1 LTRQKSREDYVSGYS
16 NLKSIV
22 FENRSGVGVM
32 TLNRPDHMNSFTHAM
47 HVELEDLMLEIS
59 EDKQVRVVVL
69 TGAGKAFCAGG
80 DLSEMKNPETRR
92 SPRVMDGSRRLPHA
106 MLAVKQPIICAV
118 NGHAVGIGATIAL
131 FCDVVIMADQ
141 AKIGDPHVKVGL
153 VAGDGGAVIWPLLIG
168 INRAKELL
176 LTGDLVSAQE
186 AHRIGLANRVL
197 PAEQVL
203 PAAMELA
210 ERLARGP
217 ALAIQWTKLAINR
230 VLRQAIENVLD
241 ASLALEGI
249 TIASRDHAEG
259 IAAFLEKRA
268 PQFEGR

>member
-1 LTRQKSREDYVSGYS
+1 MANYSRY
-16 NLKSIV
+16 KTIV
-22 FENRSGVGVM
+22 LENKDGVGVA
-32 TLNRPDHMNSFTHAM
+32 TLNRPEHMNAFTHGM
-47 HVELEDLMLEIS
+47 HVEFEDLMLDIS
-59 EDKQVRVVVL
+59 EDKSIRAVVL

-80 DLSEMKNPETRR
+80 DLSEMQKRETRN
-92 SPRVMDGSRRLPHA
+92 SARVMDGSRRLPHA

-131 FCDVVIMADQ
+131 FSDVVIMAET

-153 VAGDGGAVIWPLLIG
+153 VAGDGGAVIWPLLIN

-176 LTGDLVSAQE
+176 LTGDLIGGQE
-186 AHRIGLANRVL
+186 AYRIGLANRVL
-197 PAEQVL
+197 PVAQVL
-203 PAAMELA
+203 PAARELA

-230 VLRQAIENVLD
+230 ALRQATESVLD

-249 TIASRDHAEG
+249 TIASHDHAEG
-259 IAAFLEKRA
+259 IAAFLEKRP

>member
-1 LTRQKSREDYVSGYS
+1 MSEVLTSTAGAV
-16 NLKSIV
+16 LTI
-22 FENRSGVGVM
+22 
-32 TLNRPDHMNSFTHAM
+32 TLNRPEAYNAFTREMHAALY
-47 HVELEDLMLEIS
+47 EALGEAEAAAI
-59 EDKQVRVVVL
+59 RAVVL

-80 DLSEMKNPETRR
+80 DLTDMKNPETRK

-131 FCDVVIMADQ
+131 FSDVVIMAES

-153 VAGDGGAVIWPLLIG
+153 VAGDGGAVIWPLLIN

-176 LTGDLVSAQE
+176 LTGDLVNAAE
-186 AHRIGLANRVL
+186 AYRIGLANRVL
-197 PAEQVL
+197 PATQVL

-210 ERLARGP
+210 DRLARGP

-230 VLRQAIENVLD
+230 MLRQATENVLD
-241 ASLALEGI
+241 VSLALEGI

-259 IAAFLEKRA
+259 VAAFLEKRP

>member
-1 LTRQKSREDYVSGYS
+1 LEETVVDYS

-22 FENRSGVGVM
+22 FENRNGVGVL
-32 TLNRPDHMNSFTHAM
+32 TLNRPDQMNAFTHEM
-47 HVELEDLMLEIS
+47 HVEFEDAMLEIS
-59 EDKQVRVVVL
+59 EDKEVRAVVL
-69 TGAGKAFCAGG
+69 TGAGRAFCAGG
-80 DLSEMKNPETRR
+80 DLDEMKNAQTRN
-92 SPRVMDGSRRLPHA
+92 SARVMDGSRRLPHA

-131 FCDVVIMADQ
+131 FSDVVFMSVN
-141 AKIGDPHVKVGL
+141 AKIGDPHVKIGL
-153 VAGDGGAVIWPLLIG
+153 VAGDGGAVIWPLLIN

-176 LTGDLVSAQE
+176 LTGDLITGQE
-186 AHRIGLANRVL
+186 AYRIGLANRVL
-197 PAEQVL
+197 PTEQVL

-210 ERLARGP
+210 EKLARGP

-230 VLRQAIENVLD
+230 ALRQATENVLD

-259 IAAFLEKRA
+259 IASFLEKRT

>member
-1 LTRQKSREDYVSGYS
+1 MANYS
-16 NLKSIV
+16 KLETIA
-22 FENRSGVGVM
+22 FETKNGVGTV
-32 TLNRPDHMNSFTHAM
+32 TLNRPDYMNSFTHAM
-47 HVELEDLMLEIS
+47 HVEFEDLMLEIS
-59 EDKQVRVVVL
+59 EDKQVRAVVL
-69 TGAGKAFCAGG
+69 TGAGKTFCAGG
-80 DLSEMKNPETRR
+80 DLSEMKNPETRK
-92 SPRVMDGSRRLPHA
+92 SARVMDGSRRLPHA
-106 MLAVKQPIICAV
+106 MLAVKQPIICAA

-131 FCDVVIMADQ
+131 FCDVVIMAES

-153 VAGDGGAVIWPLLIG
+153 VAGDGGAVIWPLLIN

-197 PAEQVL
+197 PVERVL
-203 PAAMELA
+203 PAAIELA
-210 ERLARGP
+210 EKLARGP

-230 VLRQAIENVLD
+230 VLRQATENVLD

-249 TIASRDHAEG
+249 TIASRDHEEG